1 MSESIVQLT
10 KEKEC
15 YFCRALTFENDDAL
29 AELTDKE
36 LEKHHI
42 MFGFSG
48 KDREY
53 SEKYGLWVWLCP
65 YHHREAPESVHKD
78 KKVNLLLRRIAQ
90 KAFEIEHAP
99 DGYQKWMELFRE
111 NYL

>member
-1 MSESIVQLT
+1 MSKSIVQVSG
-10 KEKEC
+10 KHEC

-29 AELTDKE
+29 AELTDKG

-48 KDREY
+48 KDRDY

-65 YHHREAPESVHKD
+65 YHHRISKDSVHKN
-78 KKVNLLLRRIAQ
+78 KKNNNLLRRIAQ
-90 KAFEIEHAP
+90 KAFQMEHAP
-99 DGYQKWMELFRE
+99 DGYRKWMELFRE